1 MGNIMEQ
8 VAVQKTIT
16 CPCVKLDDKFYLD
29 TRTGEVFE
37 YKHFE
42 SRADGLQGIRRTLSR
57 VRALVNTNITEPEK
71 VRWVTLTYA
80 ENMTDRARLYS
91 DYEKFWK
98 RFSYWCKKSDL
109 SVPEYINVIEPQGRG
124 AWHIHAFFIWDKP
137 APFVPNDTLARI
149 WSHGFVK
156 IKAVSNCDN
165 IGAYFSAYLADIPVD
180 DLEHM
185 SVTEVKKVLENGLLE
200 EKTFTDEDGLT
211 KEKKFIKGGR
221 LHFYPPKMNIVRY
234 SRGIKQP
241 EIEIMTQKEAKEKAS
256 SAKLTFSRCYEI
268 VDDGGKVVNRI
279 SKSYYNRVRK

>member
-1 MGNIMEQ
+1 MGNIVEQ

-137 APFVPNDTLARI
+137 APFVPNDALARI

-241 EIEIMTQKEAKEKAS
+241 EIEFMTQKEAKEKAS